1 MTEFTNEGM
10 VGGMNQAVTWLVGR
24 VGGAFE
30 AEGRERKVIVRSPT
44 SLLSGISERAQ
55 MVHWGSGK
63 CYYKN

>member
-1 MTEFTNEGM
+1 
-10 VGGMNQAVTWLVGR
+10 MNQAVTWLVGR

-63 CYYKN
+63 YYYKN